1 MRRLNHRNIAGGLLG
16 GLLLVGGP
24 VHALSTDKQQP
35 IYIEADNVTIDDGRG
50 VAVYRGN
57 VHFKQGSAQLTA
69 DEVTV
74 SSTDRKQVD
83 KVVATGAP
91 ATFRQ
96 RPDNKD
102 EDMRG
107 QATRIEYFANEE
119 RVVLENQA
127 QLWQGQ
133 NEFTGNRIEYRA
145 GEDVVRAHKAPDNSR
160 RVQVIIQPR
169 QAAPDSDAAPP
180 LNKPAP

>member
-1 MRRLNHRNIAGGLLG
+1 MRRLNHWKVAGLLG
-16 GLLLVGGP
+16 WLALAGGP

-35 IYIEADNVTIDDGRG
+35 IYIEADKVTIDDGRG

-57 VHFKQGSAQLTA
+57 VHFKQGSAQLSA

-74 SSTDRKQVD
+74 SSADRKQVD
-83 KVVATGAP
+83 KVIATGTP

-107 QATRIEYFANEE
+107 QALHIEYFANEE
-119 RVVLENQA
+119 RVVLETKA

-133 NEFTGNRIEYRA
+133 NEFSGNRIEYRA
-145 GEDVVRAHKAPDNSR
+145 GEEVVQADKSPDDSQ
-160 RVQVIIQPR
+160 RVHVIIQPR
-169 QAAPDSDAAPP
+169 PAARQPDATPP
-180 LNKPAP
+180 STKPAP

>member
-1 MRRLNHRNIAGGLLG
+1 MRRANWRVALACVLALASGA
-16 GLLLVGGP
+16 VQ
-24 VHALSTDKQQP
+24 ALSSDKHQP
-35 IYIEADNVTIDDGRG
+35 IHIEADSVTIDDGRG

-57 VHFKQGSAQLTA
+57 VRYTQGSAELTA

-74 SSTDRKQVD
+74 YSADRKQVD
-83 KVVATGAP
+83 KAVASGAP

-107 QATRIEYFANEE
+107 QAMHIEYFANEE
-119 RVVLENQA
+119 RVVLEIDA
-127 QLWQGQ
+127 RLWQGR

-145 GEDVVRAHKAPDNSR
+145 GDEIVQAQKAPDGGQ
-160 RVQVIIQPR
+160 RVQVILQPR
-169 QAAPDSDAAPP
+169 PPAEDAAPP
-180 LNKPAP
+180 APPAP

>member
-1 MRRLNHRNIAGGLLG
+1 MLI
-16 GLLLVGGP
+16 GGP
-24 VHALSTDKQQP
+24 AHALSTDKQQP
-35 IYIEADNVTIDDGRG
+35 IHIEADNVTIDDGRG

-74 SSTDRKQVD
+74 STADRKQVG
-83 KVVATGAP
+83 KIVAKGAP

-102 EDMRG
+102 QDMRG
-107 QATRIEYFANEE
+107 QALHIEYFANEE
-119 RVVLENQA
+119 RVVLETQA

-133 NEFTGNRIEYRA
+133 NEFAGSRIEYRA
-145 GEDVVRAHKAPDNSR
+145 GEEVVQAQKAPDDSQ
-160 RVQVIIQPR
+160 RVHVIIQPR
-169 QAAPDSDAAPP
+169 PAAPGPDAPP
-180 LNKPAP
+180 PSNKSAP